1 MQSMNSDNNKNPVLS
16 HMRRSADVQTDSQQ
30 LEKLAKERKELKHVL
45 QELNSDEHP
54 TCNAK
59 IIPANSESKIELDHR
74 GRNTYFV
81 KTTSFPS
88 SFFQMEADDV
98 EEIVEHK
105 LQHVEKTIVKLCTD
119 VQARLDSSA

>member
-1 MQSMNSDNNKNPVLS
+1 MKSKGALFIKKSPVKFNPA
-16 HMRRSADVQTDSQQ
+16 HD
-30 LEKLAKERKELKHVL
+30 
-45 QELNSDEHP
+45 
-54 TCNAK
+54 NAK
-59 IIPANSESKIELDHR
+59 SIPANSESKIEMDHR

-98 EEIVEHK
+98 EEIVEDK
-105 LQHVEKTIVKLCTD
+105 LQHVEKNIVKLCTD